1 MRMAVNKM
9 VVVQR
14 LRADGGWHARQN
26 RASFFFEG
34 RVRVEMYTG
43 FLPKYVFVIMV
54 SEVAVLLSRR

>member
-9 VVVQR
+9 VVVQL
-14 LRADGGWHARQN
+14 LRADGGWQIAPI
-26 RASFFFEG
+26 FFEG
-34 RVRVEMYTG
+34 RVRVEIYTG